1 MELNPVRANRLLDI
15 PDLLVVL
22 VELLLHRLSFD
33 QVLLGAFV
41 KDFDLDSMLM
51 DLLAQGLVLVLKLLE
66 LMRVFLL
73 GKLLFDFF
81 DLLDQEDGLGVTL
94 VDLESV
100 RRVLLV

>member
-1 MELNPVRANRLLDI
+1 
-15 PDLLVVL
+15 
-22 VELLLHRLSFD
+22 
-33 QVLLGAFV
+33 
-41 KDFDLDSMLM
+41 MLM

-73 GKLLFDFF
+73 GKLLLDFF

-100 RRVLLV
+100 RGVLLV